1 MILDHAHA
9 RPRDLA
15 LDDLTRQRTW
25 AELVERA
32 TRLAHYL
39 RDDLGLDADAHVAV
53 LMGNRVE
60 FVEIILGA
68 LMAGVWITPINWHL
82 QADEIAY
89 IVRDSEARVLF
100 TDEALVDTAQAAVEG
115 GPGRGG
121 VAAAVHAPE
130 EMDGRVEMPLPTIVA
145 AGQDFEALLATAS
158 AAPVGLEGPA
168 GGTMI
173 YTSGTTGRPKGVKRA
188 RSGTLGAALDAH
200 AASGRALGLDGAGPH
215 LVTGP
220 LYHAAPLMFA
230 MYDLGNGAPMVI
242 MPRWSAERTLELVRD
257 RSVAHTHLVP
267 TMFVRLLR
275 LTEATR
281 AAFDPTPLRLV
292 LHGAAPVAPE
302 VKRQMIAWW
311 GEKLVEYWG
320 ATEGGFCT
328 LVDSREWLTHE
339 GTVGRAT
346 SNFEVFAVAD
356 DGARLPP
363 GPTGTLYCRHRTLD
377 RAFEY
382 HRDPDKTAAAFL
394 APGTFTTGDVG
405 FVDTEGYVY
414 LSDRKSN
421 MIISGGVNIYP
432 AEIEHVFQGH
442 PAVADVAVFGIPDD
456 EWGESVHAAVQLE
469 PGIAAGPDRADELLA
484 FARARLARY
493 KIPRAIDFHETL
505 PRHPTGKLLV
515 RLLREPFWKD
525 RKRRI

>member
-9 RPRDLA
+9 RPHELA

-32 TRLAHYL
+32 TRLAHHL
-39 RDDLGLDADAHVAV
+39 RGELALGPDDHVAV

-82 QADEIAY
+82 QADEITY

-100 TDEALVDTAQAAVEG
+100 TDDDLVDTARVAIG
-115 GPGRGG
+115 DG
-121 VAAAVHAPE
+121 VDEAGTRA
-130 EMDGRVEMPLPTIVA
+130 GSILPTIVT
-145 AGQDFEALLATAS
+145 AGYEFDARLATAS
-158 AAPVGLEGPA
+158 CERVQLDGPA

-188 RSGTLGAALDAH
+188 RPASLGAALESH
-200 AASGRALGLDGAGPH
+200 AASGRALGLDGAGTH

-230 MYDLGNGAPMVI
+230 LYDMANGAPMVI
-242 MPRWSAERTLELVRD
+242 MPRWTAEQTLELIRD

-275 LTEATR
+275 LPEAARTS
-281 AAFDPTPLRLV
+281 FDPTPLRLV
-292 LHGAAPVAPE
+292 LHGAAPVGPE

-328 LVDSREWLTHE
+328 LVDSRDWLANE

-346 SNFEVFAVAD
+346 PPFEVFAVAD
-356 DGARLPP
+356 DGTRLPA
-363 GPTGTLYCRHRTLD
+363 GETGALYCRHRTLD
-377 RAFEY
+377 RPFEY
-382 HRDPDKTAAAFL
+382 HCDPDKTAAAFL

-405 FVDTEGYVY
+405 FVDAGGYVY

-456 EWGESVHAAVQLE
+456 EWGESVHAAIELE
-469 PGIAAGPDRADELLA
+469 PGVAPGPDRADELLA
-484 FARARLARY
+484 FAREHLARY
-493 KIPRAIDFHETL
+493 KIPRAIDFHDVL

-525 RKRRI
+525 RSRRI

>member
-1 MILDHAHA
+1 MILDHAHT
-9 RPRDLA
+9 RPHELA

-25 AELVERA
+25 ADLVDRA
-32 TRLAHYL
+32 TRLAHHQ
-39 RDDLGLDADAHVAV
+39 RDQLALGPDDHVAV

-68 LMAGVWITPINWHL
+68 LMAGIWITPINWHL

-100 TDEALVDTAQAAVEG
+100 TDDGLVDMARAAVEG
-115 GPGRGG
+115 DAIAGG
-121 VAAAVHAPE
+121 GEAGAPA
-130 EMDGRVEMPLPTIVA
+130 IVT
-145 AGQDFEALLATAS
+145 AGAPAIVTAGHELDALLAAAS
-158 AAPVGLEGPA
+158 PEPWSLDGPA

-173 YTSGTTGRPKGVKRA
+173 YTSGTTGRPKGVQRA
-188 RSGTLGAALDAH
+188 RPASLRAALEGH
-200 AASGRALGLDGAGPH
+200 GASGRALGLDGAGAH

-220 LYHAAPLMFA
+220 LYHAAPLLFA
-230 MYDLGNGAPMVI
+230 FYDLANGAPMVI
-242 MPRWSAERTLELVRD
+242 MPRWDAEQALALIRERA
-257 RSVAHTHLVP
+257 VAHAHLVP
-267 TMFVRLLR
+267 TMFVRLQR
-275 LTEATR
+275 LPATVR
-281 AAFDPTPLRLV
+281 AAFDPAPLRLV
-292 LHGAAPVAPE
+292 LHGAAPVGSD
-302 VKRQMIAWW
+302 VKRNMIAWW
-311 GEKLVEYWG
+311 GEILVEYWG

-328 LVDSREWLTHE
+328 LVDSRDWLAHE

-346 SNFEVFAVAD
+346 PTFEVFAVDD
-356 DGARLPP
+356 DGARLPA
-363 GPTGTLYCRHRTLD
+363 GETGVLYCRHRTLD
-377 RAFEY
+377 RVFEY
-382 HRDPDKTAAAFL
+382 HRDPAKTAAAFR

-414 LSDRKSN
+414 LSDRQSN

-456 EWGESVHAAVQLE
+456 EWGESVHAAVELE
-469 PGIAAGPDRADELLA
+469 HGVEPTPDRADELRA
-484 FARARLARY
+484 FARERLARY
-493 KIPRAIDFHETL
+493 KIPRAIDFHAAL

-525 RKRRI
+525 RTRRI